1 LSHSHPWVILFDI
14 DGTLLTV
21 NRGFNRKLLRT
32 MLDRHE
38 IHYPDMEKDAFS
50 GRTDHDIFTS
60 FLVHHD
66 FDDGLYQKFK
76 ADYLNN
82 LGQKLNEE
90 LVERHDFVD
99 EAIQYFS
106 QEGFVRGLLTGN
118 YPTAAGYKLR
128 AANIQYDFTIGAFG
142 EFDTDRNRLPHL
154 ALAEVK
160 RKMNIN
166 PKPARFVIIGDTPR
180 DVICAKKAGM
190 KVVAVTTGKYGA
202 DELAVHNPD
211 VIIDSLENPE
221 AWFSQISRT

>member
-1 LSHSHPWVILFDI
+1 
-14 DGTLLTV
+14 
-21 NRGFNRKLLRT
+21 
-32 MLDRHE
+32 
-38 IHYPDMEKDAFS
+38 MEKDAFS

-60 FLVHHD
+60 FLVNHEY
-66 FDDGLYQKFK
+66 DDVLYQKFK
-76 ADYLNN
+76 ADYLNK
-82 LGQKLNEE
+82 LDQKLNAD
-90 LVERHDFVD
+90 LVKRHDFVD

-118 YPTAAGYKLR
+118 YPSAAGYKLR

-166 PKPARFVIIGDTPR
+166 PNPARFVIIGDTPR

-202 DELAVHNPD
+202 DELAEHNPD